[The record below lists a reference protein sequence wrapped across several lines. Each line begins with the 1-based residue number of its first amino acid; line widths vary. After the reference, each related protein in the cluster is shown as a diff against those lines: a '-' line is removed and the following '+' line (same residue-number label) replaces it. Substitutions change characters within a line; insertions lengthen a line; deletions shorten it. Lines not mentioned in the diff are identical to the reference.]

1 MIIGGRSRREQALLA
16 CGAQRPLEEEGTAVG
31 EGPGT
36 ERSAQCQKDFQQWE
50 VRSQEAGRL

>member
-1 MIIGGRSRREQALLA
+1 MTIGGRSRGEQALLA
-16 CGAQRPLEEEGTAVG
+16 CGAQRTLEEEGTAVG

>member
-1 MIIGGRSRREQALLA
+1 MIIGGRSRREPALLA

-31 EGPGT
+31 EGLGM
-36 ERSAQCQKDFQQWE
+36 ERSVQCQKDFRQWE